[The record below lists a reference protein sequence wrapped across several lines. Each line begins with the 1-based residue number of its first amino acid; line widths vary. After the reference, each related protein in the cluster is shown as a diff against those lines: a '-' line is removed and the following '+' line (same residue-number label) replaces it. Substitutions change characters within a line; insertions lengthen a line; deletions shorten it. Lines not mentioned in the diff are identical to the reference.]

1 MTTTRDRLIDA
12 AFALFVERGFE
23 ATTVDDVAARAG
35 LGRTTFF
42 RAFRSKED
50 VIFPDHDA
58 VLQAVRRRLETA
70 TPETA
75 LVAVTEA
82 ARLVLTH
89 YLAEGSR
96 AQVRYGLTSSVPAL
110 REREVASQ
118 QQYQDTFRRF
128 LHHWMG
134 GAEETALRAELMA
147 NAVVTTHNHVL
158 RRWLRGSSSASA
170 AQAEFAQAMADVLQ
184 LFDDAR
190 PQPGEASLVV
200 LRTTRSLAEI
210 LPTLRELAGPLDELV
225 QDNAHLEESE
235 Q

>member
-1 MTTTRDRLIDA
+1 VTTTRDRLIDA
-12 AFALFVERGFE
+12 AFALFVEQGFE

-42 RAFRSKED
+42 RTFPSKED

-58 VLQAVRRRLETA
+58 VLQAVRGRLETA

-89 YLAEGSR
+89 YLGEGSR
-96 AQVRYGLTSSVPAL
+96 AQVRYGLTSAVPAL

-128 LHHWMG
+128 LHRWMG
-134 GAEETALRAELMA
+134 GAEGTALRAELMA
-147 NAVVTTHNHVL
+147 NAVVTAHNHVL
-158 RRWLRGSSSASA
+158 RRWLRGSIAEQA
-170 AQAEFAQAMADVLQ
+170 AHNEFASAMADVVQ
-184 LFDDAR
+184 LFDGSLPR
-190 PQPGEASLVV
+190 PGEASLVV
-200 LRTTRSLAEI
+200 LRTARPLAEI
-210 LPTLRELAGPLDELV
+210 LPALRELAGPLEGLV
-225 QDNAHLEESE
+225 HFNAYLEESE